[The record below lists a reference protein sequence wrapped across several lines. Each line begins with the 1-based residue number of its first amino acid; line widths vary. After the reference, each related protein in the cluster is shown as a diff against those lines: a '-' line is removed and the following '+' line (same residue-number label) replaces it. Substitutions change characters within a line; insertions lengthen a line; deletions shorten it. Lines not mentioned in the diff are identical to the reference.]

1 MNKQLQDFARKTLKK
16 GLNKCTEEEQRR
28 FKQMYA
34 GTGWNMGV
42 DINMVVD
49 EMDADKLDWA
59 MQQVKKT
66 LDKKGVPSD

>member
-1 MNKQLQDFARKTLKK
+1 MNKQLQDFARKTIKE
-16 GLNKCTEEEQRR
+16 GLALCTEGQQRK

-49 EMDADKLDWA
+49 ELEPEKLSWA
-59 MQQVKKT
+59 MEQVKRT
-66 LDKKGVPSD
+66 LDKKET